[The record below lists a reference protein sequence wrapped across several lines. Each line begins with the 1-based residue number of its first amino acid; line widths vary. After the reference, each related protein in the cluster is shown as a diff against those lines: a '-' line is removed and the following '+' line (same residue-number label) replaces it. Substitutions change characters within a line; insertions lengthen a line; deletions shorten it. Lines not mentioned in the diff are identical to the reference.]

1 MAFFQTDY
9 DLNYYIGGYA
19 VLNGISL
26 VLLFLG
32 IFFLELMALN
42 ASRNLHRAM
51 IRSIVAAPARL
62 FDVTPI
68 GRIVNRLSGDTQIL
82 DEVRELWVRGLC
94 GICRESVINFTPTL
108 KLTAS

>member
-1 MAFFQTDY
+1 
-9 DLNYYIGGYA
+9 
-19 VLNGISL
+19 
-26 VLLFLG
+26 
-32 IFFLELMALN
+32 MALN

-82 DEVRELWVRGLC
+82 DEVRESYGLEGYVEFVRRALYISHPHLNLQLVDGKL
-94 GICRESVINFTPTL
+94 ICIF
-108 KLTAS
+108 